1 MADRAAN
8 REGVV
13 TRLLLFARSL
23 GLLALLVVGLPWAL
37 VLAARE
43 RFGGAAPFHGVP
55 SPADWSLD
63 RVRTALTER
72 LTEQTIADIVI
83 RLALVVAWVG
93 VFVIVVTVVAEVVH
107 MVRHDGLAMP
117 DIRGFGVTQRTA
129 RVIAS
134 GLLVVVPLFTSPSIA
149 IANDAA
155 THQPARS
162 VASVLQVDRPE
173 SAMSG
178 PAARTDHVGGARVGP
193 AAGAGEMPGDA
204 DAPVSTASE
213 PAPAGDYVVRPGDSI
228 YGIAERMV
236 GPDST
241 RVAAFAERLVDINL
255 GRRMPD
261 GRHFD
266 NAAFIDVGWVLE
278 LPDGAAPAGPAS
290 NANTDPVGIHRVE
303 PGESLWSIADDEL
316 GDPSRWPE
324 VFDANEGRTFDD
336 GRRLDDPDLI
346 QPGWNLRLPAD
357 PADPADQADTVD
369 AADPGR
375 ADAEVSEPDEVDSLA
390 DVATPAP
397 LPADALPSGRWAPSL
412 DPDGPVNADVESPA
426 GHEAPASPASFES
439 WAVPARRD
447 NVWREVTTD
456 AVSAAGSSVGDG
468 ADDTGSDDTGSDDT
482 DDTESDSAALVP
494 LGSAAMLSAGVLT
507 LLAVRRRAQLRR
519 ARPRAALREPSAG
532 PAATER
538 ALRAI
543 DVGERFARV
552 DTAIRAVAMPLV
564 DRDER
569 VLAVLVGPEGGLE
582 LHTTGPVELSGPWE
596 GRESVWH
603 LAASTPLELLADDAR
618 AVSAPCPTL
627 VQLGTDAAGR
637 DVYVDLEAIEAIEVG
652 GPGEQ
657 ADAVVAAVAAT
668 LAGSLLAEVTTL
680 VGLGVADEAFLGH
693 RRYVPVADPQR
704 AFDAAAGAI
713 GSTGS
718 AETSTF
724 ALRATGTATETWE
737 PAVVMIGASAGT
749 VTVPT
754 ARTGL
759 AVVSASPL
767 QGPSGRLAP
776 DGDAWVFRP
785 AGIRLTPV
793 GLSADDIAAIS
804 ELVTVIDPAPDP
816 TPEST
821 PAPRPSPDS
830 PMAIDDAA
838 LTDDTIL
845 PAREPDHDG
854 ALAPDDD
861 LGSSAVPPPPHA
873 LLVRMIGPVGV
884 VDPDG
889 TEVSFERSKTRELV
903 AWLATHRERSTR
915 SAARTALWELD
926 VRDATFANVVSE
938 ARRSLARLVEPPEG
952 DEWVGRTMTDALPLH
967 ELVRSDVDL
976 LRHAVDAARVQ
987 PPAQAIATLG
997 PAVELI
1003 AGVPFEGTSYL
1014 WPDSEGITS
1023 DIVLLATT
1031 ATTELAAH
1039 CLSIGDIEGVFRAT
1053 ARGLRVLPGHEELIG
1068 LRMEAHAR
1076 AGDHAGVRQEWE
1088 SYERVI
1094 NGDPW
1099 SDGEPAPKL
1108 VELRR
1113 RLLNPS
1119 R

>member
-13 TRLLLFARSL
+13 TRLLLLARSL
-23 GLLALLVVGLPWAL
+23 GLLALLVVGLPSAL
-37 VLAARE
+37 VFAARE
-43 RFGGAAPFHGVP
+43 RFGGAGPFHGVP
-55 SPADWSLD
+55 SPAGWRFD
-63 RVRTALTER
+63 RIRTALTDR
-72 LTEQTIADIVI
+72 LSEQTVADIVI

-93 VFVIVVTVVAEVVH
+93 VVVIVVTVVAELVH

-134 GLLVVVPLFTSPSIA
+134 GLLVVVPLFTSPARA

-155 THQPARS
+155 AARS
-162 VASVLQVDRPE
+162 TARGVASVLQVERPDTTP
-173 SAMSG
+173 SM
-178 PAARTDHVGGARVGP
+178 T
-193 AAGAGEMPGDA
+193 AAGGDAVRSRMPADA
-204 DAPVSTASE
+204 DAPISTASE
-213 PAPAGDYVVRPGDSI
+213 PATPSGDYVVRPGDSI
-228 YGIAERMV
+228 YGIAERLV

-241 RVAAFAERLVDINL
+241 RVAAFAERLVDLNL

-290 NANTDPVGIHRVE
+290 NVDRDPVGIHRVE
-303 PGESLWSIADDEL
+303 PGESLWSIADEEL
-316 GDPSRWPE
+316 GDPSLWPE

-336 GRRLDDPDLI
+336 GRQLVDPDVI
-346 QPGWNLRLPAD
+346 QPGWDLRIPAD
-357 PADPADQADTVD
+357 PGNAGDEAT
-369 AADPGR
+369 G
-375 ADAEVSEPDEVDSLA
+375 EVDSLA
-390 DVATPAP
+390 DIPAAP
-397 LPADALPSGRWAPSL
+397 SPGDADSIDRWAQSI
-412 DPDGPVNADVESPA
+412 DPRASVNADSESPIDR
-426 GHEAPASPASFES
+426 PSSES
-439 WAVPARRD
+439 SEPSKMAPARRD
-447 NVWREVTTD
+447 NVWREVATG
-456 AVSAAGSSVGDG
+456 AVVADSFAG
-468 ADDTGSDDTGSDDT
+468 DDTRAADGTGAGT
-482 DDTESDSAALVP
+482 DERESESPTLVP

-507 LLAVRRRAQLRR
+507 LLAVRRRARLRR
-519 ARPRAALREPSAG
+519 ARPRAELSQPSAG

-552 DTAIRAVAMPLV
+552 DAAIRAVAMPLV

-569 VLAVLVGPEGGLE
+569 VMAVIVGPEGGLE
-582 LHTTGPVELSGPWE
+582 LHTTGPVELTGPWE
-596 GRESVWH
+596 GHDSVWH
-603 LAASTPLELLADDAR
+603 LTASTPLEILADEAR
-618 AVSAPCPTL
+618 AVGAPCPTL
-627 VQLGTDAAGR
+627 VQLGTDAVGR
-637 DVYVDLEAIEAIEVG
+637 DVYVDLEAIGAIEVG
-652 GPGEQ
+652 GPGAH
-657 ADAVVAAVAAT
+657 ADAIVAAIAAT

-693 RRYVPVADPQR
+693 RRYVPAGDPKL
-704 AFDAAAGAI
+704 AFDAAADAI
-713 GSTGS
+713 GST
-718 AETSTF
+718 AAAPTSTF
-724 ALRATGTATETWE
+724 ALRATGIATETWE
-737 PAVVMIGASAGT
+737 PAVVLIGASAGA
-749 VTVPT
+749 VTMPT

-759 AVVSASPL
+759 AVVSASPVR
-767 QGPSGRLAP
+767 GPSSRLAP
-776 DGDAWVFRP
+776 DGDGWVLQP
-785 AGIRLTPV
+785 AGIRFTPV
-793 GLSADDIAAIS
+793 GLRPDDIAALS
-804 ELVTVIDPAPDP
+804 ELVTVIDP
-816 TPEST
+816 E
-821 PAPRPSPDS
+821 PAPRSRTEPEPARRSIPPVDEPCDV
-830 PMAIDDAA
+830 PMAVDHAA

-845 PAREPDHDG
+845 PGRDPEVDDG
-854 ALAPDDD
+854 FDADVAA
-861 LGSSAVPPPPHA
+861 GSVPPHA
-873 LLVRMIGPVGV
+873 LLVRMIGPVV
-884 VDPDG
+884 VADRG
-889 TEVSFERSKTRELV
+889 GSEVSFERSKTRELV
-903 AWLATHRERSTR
+903 AWLAMHRERPTR

-952 DEWVGRTMTDALPLH
+952 EEWVGRTMTDALPLH
-967 ELVRSDVDL
+967 DLVRSDVDL
-976 LRHAVDAARVQ
+976 LRHALEAARVQ
-987 PPAQAIATLG
+987 PPTQAIETLA
-997 PAVELI
+997 PAVDLV

-1023 DIVLLATT
+1023 NIVLLATT

-1039 CLSIGDIEGVFRAT
+1039 CLSIGDIEGVFGAT

-1076 AGDHAGVRQEWE
+1076 AGDQAGVRQEWE

>member
-8 REGVV
+8 GRGVV
-13 TRLLLFARSL
+13 TRLFLFARSL
-23 GLLALLVVGLPWAL
+23 GLLALVVVGLPLAL
-37 VLAARE
+37 VFAARE

-55 SPADWSLD
+55 SPAEWRLG
-63 RVRTALTER
+63 RIRTALTER
-72 LTEQTIADIVI
+72 LTEQTVADIVI
-83 RLALVVAWVG
+83 RLALVVVWVG
-93 VFVIVVTVVAEVVH
+93 VFVLVVTVVAEFVH

-155 THQPARS
+155 TPSTARS
-162 VASVLQVDRPE
+162 VASVLQVE
-173 SAMSG
+173 S
-178 PAARTDHVGGARVGP
+178 PAAAPSVPTEHEHQGGHHVTGAGARPADVDTPISTAHEP
-193 AAGAGEMPGDA
+193 AAP
-204 DAPVSTASE
+204 S
-213 PAPAGDYVVRPGDSI
+213 GDYVVQPGDSI
-228 YGIAERMV
+228 YGIAERLV

-241 RVAAFAERLVDINL
+241 RVAAFAEQLVDINL

-278 LPDGAAPAGPAS
+278 LPDGAAPTGPAS
-290 NANTDPVGIHRVE
+290 NVDRDTAGVHRVE
-303 PGESLWSIADDEL
+303 PGESLWSIADEEL

-336 GRRLDDPDLI
+336 GRRFDDPDLI
-346 QPGWNLRLPAD
+346 HPEWDLQIPAGPAD
-357 PADPADQADTVD
+357 STDPAV
-369 AADPGR
+369 
-375 ADAEVSEPDEVDSLA
+375 AEGEVTDRGEADSLA
-390 DVATPAP
+390 DLPTATSPGD
-397 LPADALPSGRWAPSL
+397 ADSTSRWAPSI
-412 DPDGPVNADVESPA
+412 DPRASVNADTESPTDRPSA
-426 GHEAPASPASFES
+426 ESTESSESWEPAS
-439 WAVPARRD
+439 ARRD
-447 NVWREVTTD
+447 NVWREVSADAWGAESLDHTD
-456 AVSAAGSSVGDG
+456 T
-468 ADDTGSDDTGSDDT
+468 ADASDDTET
-482 DDTESDSAALVP
+482 DDTESDSPALVP
-494 LGSAAMLSAGVLT
+494 FGSAAMLSAGVLT

-519 ARPRAALREPSAG
+519 ARPRAELPEPSPG

-564 DRDER
+564 ERDER
-569 VLAVLVGPEGGLE
+569 VSAVLVGPEGGLE
-582 LHTTGPVELSGPWE
+582 LHTTGPVELDGPWE
-596 GRESVWH
+596 GHESVWY
-603 LAASTPLELLADDAR
+603 LAASTPLEILADDAR
-618 AVSAPCPTL
+618 AVGAPCPTL
-627 VQLGTDAAGR
+627 VQLGADAVGR
-637 DVYVDLEAIEAIEVG
+637 DVYVDLEAIGAIEVG

-657 ADAVVAAVAAT
+657 ADAIVAAVAAT
-668 LAGSLLAEVTTL
+668 LAGSLLAEVTTM

-693 RRYVPVADPQR
+693 RRYVPAGDPR
-704 AFDAAAGAI
+704 SAFDAAAGAI
-713 GSTGS
+713 GSTG
-718 AETSTF
+718 AAATSTF

-737 PAVVMIGASAGT
+737 PAVVMIGASVGT

-767 QGPSGRLAP
+767 HGPSSRLAP
-776 DGDAWVFRP
+776 DGDSWVLQP

-793 GLSADDIAAIS
+793 GLRPDDIAAIS
-804 ELVTVIDPAPDP
+804 ELVTVIDPEPASERAPGS
-816 TPEST
+816 E
-821 PAPRPSPDS
+821 PRPDAQNHVPVT
-830 PMAIDDAA
+830 IDDAA

-845 PAREPDHDG
+845 PGREPV
-854 ALAPDDD
+854 PDDGPDAD
-861 LGSSAVPPPPHA
+861 LGPDADVGGSPVPPHA

-884 VDPDG
+884 VDRDG
-889 TEVSFERSKTRELV
+889 AEVSFERSKTRELV

-952 DEWVGRTMTDALPLH
+952 EEWVGRTMTDALPLH
-967 ELVRSDVDL
+967 DLVRSDVDL
-976 LRHAVDAARVQ
+976 LRHALEAARVQ
-987 PPAQAIATLG
+987 PPAQAIATLA

-1023 DIVLLATT
+1023 NIVLLATT

-1039 CLSIGDIEGVFRAT
+1039 CLSIGDIEGVFGAT